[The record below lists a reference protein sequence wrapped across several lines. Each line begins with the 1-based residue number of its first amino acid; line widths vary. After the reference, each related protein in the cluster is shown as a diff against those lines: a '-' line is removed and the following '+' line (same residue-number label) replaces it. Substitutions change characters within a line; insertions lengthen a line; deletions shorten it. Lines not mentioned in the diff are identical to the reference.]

1 MKPTY
6 FLLYFILFSP
16 FAFAQNFE
24 YAAIKVLSVSFGGNT
39 INIKKDDGSGS
50 YTKPHWTA
58 SSTNNSPVAY
68 VSGNAPS
75 VSASFTFACANA
87 PSFVY
92 LRGKASDS
100 VTFASQKVTLTS
112 TSGNVYK
119 FDYPETV
126 GSHVFKSEEVRF
138 FKPFVINWQVSF
150 DNGANWGN
158 IGETKN
164 TLYVLYKTPQ
174 AEAGEFLWFH
184 TVFDLS
190 CRNAQ
195 YKNNDKDIIAA
206 IWTEFTDHIVLNYN
220 DDSLFYY
227 KNLGTVYVKLAELL
241 KFKDAECYTF
251 AQLFLAAIKIQG
263 IIRTNNYV
271 NIAASG
277 NACGSLKITTFI
289 VKNWEFIKPVN
300 SAPCSDFAYSGK
312 GSIKKL
318 PGIPG
323 SCTITPASNFGN
335 HQIAK
340 IDGVYY
346 DPSYGVSFK
355 TLDEVKLNSL
365 SGWGILNLSGS
376 NVAYYYTKNLALGNY
391 KESITTY

>member
-1 MKPTY
+1 MKTINL
-6 FLLYFILFSP
+6 LLYFIFFAS

-24 YAAIKVLSVSFGGNT
+24 YATIKATSVSFGGNT
-39 INIKKDDGSGS
+39 IDIKKDDGSGS
-50 YTKPHWTA
+50 YSKPHWIA
-58 SSTNNSPVAY
+58 NSTTNSPVAY
-68 VSGNAPS
+68 VSGAAPS
-75 VSASFTFACANA
+75 VNASFTFECANA

-92 LRGKASDS
+92 IRGEASDS
-100 VTFASQKVTLTS
+100 ITFPSQKVILNS
-112 TSGNVYK
+112 TSGNAYK
-119 FDYPETV
+119 FDYPETA
-126 GSHVFKSEEVRF
+126 GSHVFKPEVVRF

-150 DNGANWGN
+150 DNGVSWGN

-195 YKNNDKDIIAA
+195 YKTNDTAIIAA
-206 IWTEFTDHIVLNYN
+206 IWTEFTDQIVLNYN

-227 KNLGTVYVKLAELL
+227 KNKSTPYSTLAQLL

-251 AQLFLAAIKIQG
+251 CQLFLAAIKIQG
-263 IIRTNNYV
+263 VIRTNNYS

-277 NACGSLKITTFI
+277 TACGNYKIYSFL
-289 VKNWEFIKPVN
+289 VKNYDFLQKAGN
-300 SAPCSDFAYSGK
+300 APCADFPYGQAGV
-312 GSIKKL
+312 KKR

-323 SCTITPASNFGN
+323 SCVKTPSSSFGN
-335 HQIAK
+335 HQVTI

-346 DPSYGVSFK
+346 DPSYGHSFS
-355 TLDEVKLNSL
+355 SL
-365 SGWGILNLSGS
+365 AELTKGSICAWGTISSAYFFSTDLSKGRF
-376 NVAYYYTKNLALGNY
+376 
-391 KESITTY
+391 KETITTY

>member
-1 MKPTY
+1 MKKIY
-6 FLLYFILFSP
+6 FLLYFILLAP
-16 FAFAQNFE
+16 FVVAQNFE
-24 YAAIKVLSVSFGGNT
+24 YATIKATSLSFGGNT

-58 SSTNNSPVAY
+58 NSTNNSPVAY

-75 VSASFTFACANA
+75 VSASFTFLCANA

-92 LRGKASDS
+92 IRGEGSDS
-100 VTFASQKVTLTS
+100 ITFASQKVTLIG
-112 TSGNVYK
+112 TSGNAYI
-119 FDYPETV
+119 FDYPETA
-126 GSHVFKSEEVRF
+126 GSHVFKPEEVRF

-150 DNGANWGN
+150 DNGINWRN

-174 AEAGEFLWFH
+174 AEASEFEWFH

-220 DDSLFYY
+220 NDSLFYY
-227 KNLGTVYVKLAELL
+227 KNKSTPYYTLAQLL

-251 AQLFLAAIKIQG
+251 CQLFLGAIKIQG
-263 IIRTNNYV
+263 IVRNNNYV
-271 NIAASG
+271 NLAAAGS
-277 NACGSLKITTFI
+277 ACGTNKIFSFL
-289 VKNWEFIKPVN
+289 VKNYDFLQK
-300 SAPCSDFAYSGK
+300 SSGAPCADYPYPASSV
-312 GSIKKL
+312 KKK

-323 SCTITPASNFGN
+323 SCTLTPASSFAN
-335 HQIAK
+335 HQVTL
-340 IDGVYY
+340 IDGIYY
-346 DPSYGVSFK
+346 DPSYGHSFTNLTELK
-355 TLDEVKLNSL
+355 TQSL
-365 SGWGILNLSGS
+365 SAWGTISREYFFTTNIS
-376 NVAYYYTKNLALGNY
+376 LGNF
-391 KESITTY
+391 KETITTY